1 MAATRDAA
9 PGGTSILQRALV
21 NLRHAWQSL
30 SQAHTK
36 VARYREDL
44 PDRDRGKLR
53 HQIRECLEARG
64 GEVSARAR
72 AAALGYAYLSL
83 SDVGRKRFLG
93 VLAEDFGVDKDRLSR
108 AIQEARAGKEIT
120 PGDAE
125 RIRDAATPQYLRLLT
140 QFNSLSSGVKFLV
153 DLRADTIRFADSDP
167 SLGALERDLRR
178 RLDSWFDIGFLDLE
192 RITWD
197 SPASL
202 LERLIAYEAVHEI
215 GSWEDMKNRLG
226 EDRRCYAFFHP
237 RMPDE
242 PLVFVEVALVDD
254 PSASIQALLDTG
266 ATTQN
271 TETATTAVFYSIS
284 STQDGLRGIN
294 LGNFLIKRVV
304 DRLTADLPRLGHF
317 VTLSPIPGFGIFLE
331 KQLAKGSDGG
341 LPMTGEERS
350 RIEEVLG
357 SDPGAVGRWMKTERW
372 WDDVERTEAVK
383 GPLMR
388 LCARYLLH
396 EKNGVRAD
404 DMVANFHLNN
414 GARIDRIN
422 WMADTSEKGMK
433 QSAGMMANYRYE
445 LSQIERNHE
454 SYRTTGSIMAAKEV
468 LTLATLPEDRTDEDA
483 TGIRRQQS

>member
-1 MAATRDAA
+1 MVATREAA
-9 PGGTSILQRALV
+9 PSGTSILQRALV
-21 NLRHAWQSL
+21 NLRHAWRSF
-30 SQAHTK
+30 SQVHTK

-44 PDRDRGKLR
+44 PDRDRDKLR

-72 AAALGYAYLSL
+72 AAALGYAYLNL
-83 SDVGRKRFLG
+83 SPVGRQRFLS
-93 VLAEDFGVDKDRLSR
+93 VLAHDFGVDSERIR
-108 AIQEARAGKEIT
+108 REIEATHSGREISAES
-120 PGDAE
+120 AE
-125 RIRDAATPQYLRLLT
+125 RIRDAVTPRYVRLLT

-153 DLRADTIRFADSDP
+153 DLRADAIRFADWDP
-167 SLGALERDLRR
+167 SLGALEQDLRR
-178 RLDSWFDIGFLDLE
+178 LLDSWFDIGFLDLE

-215 GSWEDMKNRLG
+215 GSWDDLKNRLG

-237 RMPDE
+237 RMPGE
-242 PLVFVEVALVDD
+242 PLVFVEVALADD

-266 ATTQN
+266 SMTQN
-271 TETATTAVFYSIS
+271 AELATTAVFYSIS
-284 STQDGLRGIN
+284 STQEGLRGIN

-317 VTLSPIPGFGIFLE
+317 VTLSPIPGFGPFLE
-331 KQLAKGSDGG
+331 KQLAEG
-341 LPMTGEERS
+341 LPMTAGERS
-350 RIEEVLG
+350 RVEALLG
-357 SDPGAVGRWMKTERW
+357 SDPNPVGRWMKAERW

-383 GPLMR
+383 VPLMR
-388 LCARYLLH
+388 LCAQYLLH
-396 EKNGVRAD
+396 EKSGTRAD
-404 DMVANFHLNN
+404 DLVANFHLNN

-422 WMADTSEKGMK
+422 WMADISEKGMK

-454 SYRTTGSIMAAKEV
+454 SYRTTGSVMAAKEV
-468 LTLATLPEDRTDEDA
+468 IALATLPEEP
-483 TGIRRQQS
+483 GEEHIPPS

>member
-1 MAATRDAA
+1 MAIREPSPA
-9 PGGTSILQRALV
+9 GTSILQRALV

-30 SQAHTK
+30 SQAHTR

-44 PDRDRGKLR
+44 PDRDRDKLR

-72 AAALGYAYLSL
+72 AAALGYAYLNL
-83 SDVGRKRFLG
+83 SPVGRQRFLS
-93 VLAEDFGVDKDRLSR
+93 VLAHDFGVESERLR
-108 AIQEARAGKEIT
+108 REIEVARSGREISAES
-120 PGDAE
+120 AE
-125 RIRDAATPQYLRLLT
+125 RIRAAVTPRYVRLLT

-153 DLRADTIRFADSDP
+153 DLRADTIRFAGSDP
-167 SLGALERDLRR
+167 SLGALERDLQRL
-178 RLDSWFDIGFLDLE
+178 LDSWFDVGFLDLE

-215 GSWEDMKNRLG
+215 GSWDDLKNRLG

-254 PSASIQALLDTG
+254 ASASIQALLDTG
-266 ATTQN
+266 TT
-271 TETATTAVFYSIS
+271 TENANSATTAVFYSIS
-284 STQDGLRGIN
+284 STQEGLRGIN

-317 VTLSPIPGFGIFLE
+317 VTLSPIPGFGPFLD
-331 KQLAKGSDGG
+331 QQRVRG
-341 LPMTGEERS
+341 LPMTAAERS
-350 RIEEVLG
+350 RIEALLG
-357 SDPGAVGRWMKTERW
+357 TDPNAVGRWLATERW
-372 WDDVERTEAVK
+372 WDQSERTEAIK
-383 GPLMR
+383 TPLMR
-388 LCARYLLH
+388 LCAQYLLH
-396 EKNGVRAD
+396 EKNGARVD
-404 DMVANFHLNN
+404 DLVANFHLNN

-445 LSQIERNHE
+445 LGEIERNHE
-454 SYRTTGSIMAAKEV
+454 SYRTTGSVMAAREV
-468 LTLATLPEDRTDEDA
+468 LALAALPEEEGRSTP
-483 TGIRRQQS
+483 S